1 MRTSIP
7 DFELPEG
14 RFEERLLPVV
24 SSEDNLRWRL
34 SKHAWRVPVPREP
47 TLGEPF
53 VWIEK
58 PNPQDA
64 SEERIL
70 SS

>member
-1 MRTSIP
+1 MKASIP

-14 RFEERLLPVV
+14 RFEERALPVV

-34 SKHAWRVPVPREP
+34 AKHAWRKPVPREP

-58 PNPQDA
+58 PNPHYT
-64 SEERIL
+64 SEEHVL
-70 SS
+70 PP